1 MTEQE
6 HRLLYIDICARLP
19 YGLVVCQSAQY
30 SDSHF
35 AYSIADKWQKEP
47 HDFHIIGIEGKNTLI
62 TDRNKEE
69 RTYSKGIVSTP
80 ITICIDNGLTNQI
93 ARPYLR
99 PMSSMTEDERNEYLN
114 VKMQETERVALAE
127 VYRPEAVSEI
137 LDWLNAHH
145 FDYRGLIEKG
155 LALEAPDGMYNL

>member
-35 AYSIADKWQKEP
+35 AYSTADKWQKEP
-47 HDFHIIGIEGKNTLI
+47 HDFNIIGVNGRNTLV
-62 TDRNKEE
+62 TDKHKEE
-69 RTYSKGIVSTP
+69 QTYTKGIVSKP
-80 ITICIDNGLTNQI
+80 ITICIYDGLTKQTS
-93 ARPYLR
+93 RPYLR
-99 PMSSMTEDERNEYLN
+99 PMSSMTEDERNEYFSI
-114 VKMQETERVALAE
+114 KMQETERVALAE

-145 FDYRGLIEKG
+145 FDYRGLIDKG
-155 LALEAPDGMYNL
+155 LALEAHDGMYNS